1 MSRPPGSMR
10 SRGEPSNPLMEEAER
25 LCDRVAIL
33 EYRKIIG
40 GTPGRMASPKN
51 SRERFRKVRT

>member
-1 MSRPPGSMR
+1 
-10 SRGEPSNPLMEEAER
+10 MEEAER

-40 GTPGRMASPKN
+40 GTAGRMASPKN
-51 SRERFRKVRT
+51 FRERFRKVRT